1 MSFLSRSASV
11 LVGLAGLVA
20 VAAAPASAQNASVS
34 GAITRTSPAGFTTTI
49 SGEIVAPEGVFFP
62 GSLDVAGTA
71 DSTAPVL
78 SIDAPAVPLPTVG
91 GSSLLEQVVANTLT
105 GLDVTT
111 EAGMDA
117 YAAILKAAAGVDGLE
132 SNPTGAPAPTP
143 PGPIPPFD

>member
-34 GAITRTSPAGFTTTI
+34 GAITRTSPAGFTTTV
-49 SGEIVAPEGVFFP
+49 SGEIVAPEGVFFS
-62 GSLDVAGTA
+62 GNYSVTGTA

-78 SIDAPAVPLPTVG
+78 NINGFTGFLPTAG
-91 GSSLLEQVVANTLT
+91 SSSLLEQVVANTLG
-105 GLDVTT
+105 GLDPTT
-111 EAGMDA
+111 EAGLDA

-132 SNPTGAPAPTP
+132 SNPTGGFG
-143 PGPIPPFD
+143 GPLP